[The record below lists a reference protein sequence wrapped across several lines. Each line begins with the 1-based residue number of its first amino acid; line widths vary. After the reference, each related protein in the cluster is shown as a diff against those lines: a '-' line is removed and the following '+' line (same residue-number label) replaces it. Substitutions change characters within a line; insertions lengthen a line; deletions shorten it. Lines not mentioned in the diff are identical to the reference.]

1 MKLNFSI
8 VVSAFGLI
16 LSGVV
21 FYNSTTKY
29 PNEVWSFWIWLIIG
43 IILAALSLVRLYI
56 EIELAVSEAKL
67 EKLSQIEEK
76 YNTHLEEI
84 IDFRNKINDKY
95 VKIDELLK
103 ETIEMNETV
112 KLRNADAASRLQTA
126 QQLLN
131 KAESLDSKDSSAG

>member
-29 PNEVWSFWIWLIIG
+29 PDEIWRFWLWLIAG
-43 IILAALSLVRLYI
+43 IVLVVLSLARLYV

-76 YNTHLEEI
+76 YKTHLEEI

-112 KLRNADAASRLQTA
+112 KLRNADAASRLQAA